1 MINKAKEL
9 SRYKKQA
16 IMVIVDCI
24 LFVGILLASYVIRF
38 EKWFIPADDTLKI
51 NISCTINW
59 NSYICKIWNVSISYS
74 PY

>member
-38 EKWFIPADDTLKI
+38 EKWFIPADDI
-51 NISCTINW
+51 
-59 NSYICKIWNVSISYS
+59 
-74 PY
+74 